1 MPEKKRNYDADTI
14 SISGL
19 SLRKKQT
26 DNSAS
31 CGDGFPQKG
40 SSGRAIRGRSVIT
53 IELVQ
58 RIIEKVKDA

>member
-19 SLRKKQT
+19 SLMKKQT

-31 CGDGFPQKG
+31 CSDGFPQKG
-40 SSGRAIRGRSVIT
+40 LSGRAIRGRSVIT